1 MKTKRTI
8 KKQVWF
14 SEEEDREFKRKCRKA
29 NLPQSTMFRM
39 LVMDYEPKEQPD
51 ERFYDVMRELWA
63 IGNNI
68 HQLTA
73 KAQALNFIDAPML
86 EDEALKWAKFQS
98 KIWDEF
104 LSPVKKERSK

>member
-14 SEEEDREFKRKCRKA
+14 SEEEDQALKRKVKQTGLNEA
-29 NLPQSTMFRM
+29 TLFRM

-86 EDEALKWAKFQS
+86 EAEAHKWAKFQS

-104 LSPVKKERSK
+104 LSPEKKERSK